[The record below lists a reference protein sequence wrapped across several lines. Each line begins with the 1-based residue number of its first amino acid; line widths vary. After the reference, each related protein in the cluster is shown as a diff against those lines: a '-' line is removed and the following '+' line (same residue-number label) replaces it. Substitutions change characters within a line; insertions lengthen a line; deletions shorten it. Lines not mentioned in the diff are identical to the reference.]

1 MKLLIIGNARHGK
14 DTLAELFEEYF
25 GVSFLSSSQAA
36 ADIFLYDLL
45 KDKYG
50 YKTSEECFNDRV
62 NHREEWYLEICN
74 YNKDNR
80 ARLANDITKRVD
92 CYVGMRDKA
101 EFDECKK
108 QSIFNLV
115 IWVDASGRL
124 PEEPSTSFNI
134 TKSDADIII
143 ENNGSFEEFKE
154 KAKKIG
160 SVLFKKFS
168 VDKIILS

>member
-1 MKLLIIGNARHGK
+1 M
-14 DTLAELFEEYF
+14 
-25 GVSFLSSSQAA
+25 
-36 ADIFLYDLL
+36 
-45 KDKYG
+45 
-50 YKTSEECFNDRV
+50 
-62 NHREEWYLEICN
+62 EI
-74 YNKDNR
+74 
-80 ARLANDITKRVD
+80 ARLISKQGVAPVIVDFVCPTKETREAF
-92 CYVGMRDKA
+92 GFA
-101 EFDECKK
+101 
-108 QSIFNLV
+108 NLV